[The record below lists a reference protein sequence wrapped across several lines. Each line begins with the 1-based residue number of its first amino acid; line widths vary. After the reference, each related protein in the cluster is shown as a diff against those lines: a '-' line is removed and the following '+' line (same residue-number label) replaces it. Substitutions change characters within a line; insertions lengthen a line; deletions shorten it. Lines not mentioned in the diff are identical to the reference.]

1 MATTT
6 NGTKKNSNGLTW
18 NDLFLNGDVIKLT
31 RGMWRARIGIRPVD
45 LGIENT
51 DAVNKALNLG
61 VARLAPKEAFEA
73 IDAVADAAKRAVEDG
88 SYAFGFIH
96 GARYIPG
103 QNREK
108 LLAKLD
114 DLKTQFDAAVEAFIG
129 TYEAVKAEQLPII
142 EKALQDAARTPEAAL
157 AALDR
162 IRSEY
167 PPADSLR
174 DLFVL
179 RRSVYAI
186 TGSKV
191 AGASEAVGDETNEV
205 RDVVR
210 DMVVGLRGEVA
221 EKLGTV
227 LALIQKGGSLKE
239 VSINSALA
247 VLDRVD
253 AVNVLGDD
261 ALTAKVASLRSAL
274 RGVTPGK
281 RVTDAEVAGLEAINK
296 DLTGSVEEAMRA
308 AEAKLTGRQGR
319 RLATASVVEGRA

>member
-1 MATTT
+1 M
-6 NGTKKNSNGLTW
+6 G
-18 NDLFLNGDVIKLT
+18 
-31 RGMWRARIGIRPVD
+31 
-45 LGIENT
+45 
-51 DAVNKALNLG
+51 
-61 VARLAPKEAFEA
+61 RL
-73 IDAVADAAKRAVEDG
+73 VEG
-88 SYAFGFIH
+88 SA
-96 GARYIPG
+96 
-103 QNREK
+103 
-108 LLAKLD
+108 
-114 DLKTQFDAAVEAFIG
+114 
-129 TYEAVKAEQLPII
+129 
-142 EKALQDAARTPEAAL
+142 
-157 AALDR
+157 
-162 IRSEY
+162 
-167 PPADSLR
+167 
-174 DLFVL
+174 
-179 RRSVYAI
+179 
-186 TGSKV
+186 GSGV

-261 ALTAKVASLRSAL
+261 ALTAQVASLRSAL

-296 DLTGSVEEAMRA
+296 DLTGSVEEATRG
-308 AEAKLTGRQGR
+308 AEAKLTGRQGG